1 MTAIKS
7 YLMRLIFCG
16 FFVGLCTAILKGKRA
31 SKALTLCGGC
41 LLILCALRPLLRVDL
56 SRLPDLVTGLTRSE
70 REAVAWEKNNLILR
84 NLVEEQT
91 ASWIEKKGK
100 ELGMEI
106 IAEVSTREAESG
118 TFVPDRVTLRG
129 TWTAENKESFTEI
142 LALELDIPP
151 ERQRWV
157 GG

>member
-16 FFVGLCTAILKGKRA
+16 FFVSLCTAILKGKRA
-31 SKALTLCGGC
+31 SKALTFCGGC

-84 NLVEEQT
+84 NL
-91 ASWIEKKGK
+91 W
-100 ELGMEI
+100 
-106 IAEVSTREAESG
+106 R
-118 TFVPDRVTLRG
+118 
-129 TWTAENKESFTEI
+129 NK
-142 LALELDIPP
+142 LHP
-151 ERQRWV
+151 
-157 GG
+157 G